1 MPRSLVPKSSRA
13 SAFDVAAVYPE
24 ELAAAIQETLST
36 LADVDHLYEQRRK
49 FIDDWTGPD
58 TEKQILLG
66 ECEIL
71 RRREREPL
79 VLRLA
84 DLHER
89 TLRVTVLRTI
99 H

>member
-1 MPRSLVPKSSRA
+1 MPRSLVPKPSSARD
-13 SAFDVAAVYPE
+13 FDVVPVYPE
-24 ELAAAIQETLST
+24 ELAAAIQQTLAT
-36 LADVDHLYEQRRK
+36 LADVEHLYEKRRK
-49 FIDDWTGPD
+49 FIHDWTGPD
-58 TEKQILLG
+58 AEKQILLD
-66 ECEIL
+66 ECEVL
-71 RRREREPL
+71 HRRDREPL

>member
-1 MPRSLVPKSSRA
+1 MPHSLVPKPSRA
-13 SAFDVAAVYPE
+13 CAFDVTPVYPD
-24 ELAAAIQETLST
+24 ELAAAIQETLAT
-36 LADVDHLYEQRRK
+36 LAHVEHLYLQRRK

-58 TEKQILLG
+58 AQKQVLLG
-66 ECEIL
+66 ECEVL
-71 RRREREPL
+71 HRREREPL